1 MERKDNSSDVISDVA
16 NEGEVPDVAL
26 AIMLIHAHG
35 GRDVAG
41 WLAAG
46 GLFACYELVGYV
58 RRVMRRAMTTSMT
71 QTRKEAPAAGSRQQ
85 RSSGGHVAVR
95 SAVPPFFRFHLL
107 VIMMSNS
114 RTHSFVALA
123 IVAAAL
129 SSLSPALS
137 FAPPH
142 RLEGVAT
149 RHPTTTSSAGLV
161 IGSTAPSRYN
171 IMKLLAESEDGES
184 SSTATADDPK
194 KLSLEEKMKSWEASE
209 EEIKAASLGGI
220 TAGSKGGADGFD
232 VGLWVM
238 ASLKICLACFLYFL
252 PWL

>member
-1 MERKDNSSDVISDVA
+1 
-16 NEGEVPDVAL
+16 
-26 AIMLIHAHG
+26 
-35 GRDVAG
+35 
-41 WLAAG
+41 
-46 GLFACYELVGYV
+46 
-58 RRVMRRAMTTSMT
+58 
-71 QTRKEAPAAGSRQQ
+71 
-85 RSSGGHVAVR
+85 
-95 SAVPPFFRFHLL
+95 
-107 VIMMSNS
+107 MSNS

-137 FAPPH
+137 FAPPQ

-220 TAGSKGGADGFD
+220 TAGSKGGTDGFD

-252 PWL
+252 PWLYFEDQPVTYFANITSPTQHTCCYFFHYLLCSSHSSWLLVCFSLYSRSSKILLTFQVLVHPRWSKEL

>member
-1 MERKDNSSDVISDVA
+1 
-16 NEGEVPDVAL
+16 
-26 AIMLIHAHG
+26 
-35 GRDVAG
+35 
-41 WLAAG
+41 
-46 GLFACYELVGYV
+46 
-58 RRVMRRAMTTSMT
+58 MRRDDDEHDADA
-71 QTRKEAPAAGSRQQ
+71 KGSSGA
-85 RSSGGHVAVR
+85 SSGGHAVR
-95 SAVPPFFRFHLL
+95 CAGCAVPPFFRFHLL

-137 FAPPH
+137 FAPPQ

-220 TAGSKGGADGFD
+220 TAGSKGGTDGFD

-238 ASLKICLACFLYFL
+238 ASLKICLACFCIFCLGCIL
-252 PWL
+252 RTNL